1 MAAGKPLPCS
11 KPFTTILQPQWRETN
26 MQCDCEMENCKS
38 AKTHKVG
45 ACRET
50 PAVKITIFGLK
61 ENLCERCFYQVKD
74 RKSTRLNSSHSQ
86 ISYAVFCLKKKQKM

>member
-1 MAAGKPLPCS
+1 
-11 KPFTTILQPQWRETN
+11 

-61 ENLCERCFYQVKD
+61 ENLCERCFYQVNPEVVEHTEHLVKID
-74 RKSTRLNSSHSQ
+74 
-86 ISYAVFCLKKKQKM
+86 